1 GPTQE
6 VFYIVFAILEP
17 WPPLTRS
24 FSSYSML
31 PRALSSPFWPFSSPS
46 PTSSSAFSRG
56 SSTSSLTNMRGF
68 VGNIEEETLKN
79 DFFRNVLYTDERVQL
94 VVMALRPGEDI
105 GMEVHGLDQFIR
117 VEQGQGRAILDGQEY
132 NIQDGTAVI
141 VPAGTNHNIVN
152 TGQE

>member
-1 GPTQE
+1 
-6 VFYIVFAILEP
+6 
-17 WPPLTRS
+17 
-24 FSSYSML
+24 
-31 PRALSSPFWPFSSPS
+31 
-46 PTSSSAFSRG
+46 
-56 SSTSSLTNMRGF
+56 MRGF

-152 TGQE
+152 TGQEALKLYTLYAPPNHAPGTVHKTKAEAQAAEEHYEGPAH